1 MHAFAK
7 TSLAAAAILFFAL
20 TGPSSAQVPYGGDHQ
35 AYEGTRIYR
44 IGDYSHR
51 IREFQDN
58 AILNAID
65 HLLAAGV
72 ARDQIAQ
79 ITIEPDKGAGV
90 LSQRSGF
97 PLSTTYRL
105 WVKVTGCES
114 NIFMRA
120 SQNGRLKSVSDSRR
134 CLAPG

>member
-1 MHAFAK
+1 MLLL
-7 TSLAAAAILFFAL
+7 TLAMPGMA
-20 TGPSSAQVPYGGDHQ
+20 AQVPYGGDRQ
-35 AYEGTRIYR
+35 TYEGTRIYR

-51 IREFQDN
+51 IREFQDY

-72 ARDQIAQ
+72 ARPAINQ

-105 WVKVTGCES
+105 WIKVEGCRS

-120 SQNGRLKSVSDSRR
+120 ASTGRLTSVSDAAD
-134 CLAPG
+134 CLTQ

>member
-1 MHAFAK
+1 MFSARNLAFF
-7 TSLAAAAILFFAL
+7 LLLFILVAPE
-20 TGPSSAQVPYGGDHQ
+20 GRAEVPYGGDRQ
-35 AYEGTRIYR
+35 TYDGTKIYR

-51 IREFQDN
+51 IREFQDY

-72 ARDQIAQ
+72 ARPAIRQ

-90 LSQRSGF
+90 LSLGSGF

-105 WVKVTGCES
+105 WIKVDGCEA

-120 SQNGRLKSVSDSRR
+120 ASSGRLTSVSDRGR
-134 CLAPG
+134 CLKA

>member
-1 MHAFAK
+1 MHALAK
-7 TSLAAAAILFFAL
+7 ASFAAAGILLLAL
-20 TGPSSAQVPYGGDHQ
+20 AGPSRAQVPYGGDHQ
-35 AYEGTRIYR
+35 TYQGTRIYR

-51 IREFQDN
+51 IREFQDY

-90 LSQRSGF
+90 LSLRSGF

-105 WVKVTGCES
+105 WVKVTGCEA

-120 SQNGRLKSVSDSRR
+120 SQNGRLTSVSDSRR